1 MNEIGEIISMGLYND
16 LIETWYKSAVTGT
29 GPGRWTGRQVPL
41 KTPENL
47 VPNQNKQF
55 GECQHYLMAIF

>member
-1 MNEIGEIISMGLYND
+1 MTVEIGEIISID
-16 LIETWYKSAVTGT
+16 LCKDHFETWYKSAVTGT

-47 VPNQNKQF
+47 VPNQRQT
-55 GECQHYLMAIF
+55 I